1 MERNA
6 LSFLLIQGE
15 RKGFFI
21 SLMTHQGSLL
31 FLHFSP
37 ALHPHPYLAWN
48 QADISTKTTVT
59 SSTASRITDCYGTG
73 FCNDSC
79 SSSCLKIKA
88 SCVSVILLQPGALSY
103 SSLVSSAPKWHH
115 GLLPSRTWFSTTV
128 NLNAGRERCFFFPYP
143 QWIPSIIQEV
153 LSTDFSGNMAEL

>member
-6 LSFLLIQGE
+6 LSFLLSQGE

-48 QADISTKTTVT
+48 QADISTKTTDMT
-59 SSTASRITDCYGTG
+59 SSTASRITDCYGTR
-73 FCNDSC
+73 FWNDSC
-79 SSSCLKIKA
+79 SSSCLEIKA
-88 SCVSVILLQPGALSY
+88 SCVSVVLLQPGALSY

-115 GLLPSRTWFSTTV
+115 GLLPSRTWFSTAV
-128 NLNAGRERCFFFPYP
+128 NLNAGKERWSFFFL
-143 QWIPSIIQEV
+143 IPSEYHP
-153 LSTDFSGNMAEL
+153 